1 MNERL
6 TKMLKPM
13 PLPSSFFL
21 STLTTL
27 ILFDALTI
35 LIMAL
40 NHINAGY
47 VAITTNEDVRYIVDV
62 Q

>member
-1 MNERL
+1 
-6 TKMLKPM
+6 M

-21 STLTTL
+21 STLTTF
-27 ILFDALTI
+27 ILFDPLTI

-40 NHINAGY
+40 NRINAGY